1 MAGASTMSEAERRS
15 TPGALVATTLVLA
28 FACLAG
34 LAISVVQTW
43 EHFGYCADPATFEGA
58 VCGPQSGCGAS
69 FWSPLSELPPGHC
82 AGVPISLVAAAFYLT
97 FLVLTVIR
105 HRATAGSTRDRT
117 VRRLQFAMALPSV
130 LVSIALA
137 IYSLMPKL
145 DPSGTEVSGLCL
157 LCTVLYAVNL
167 ILLVGALVTRG
178 EPFAAHAKGMF
189 GATWSRMMALTVA
202 VFLVTGGVGFFAYQS
217 ALNHERSVVA
227 AAKANAAGEAPLA
240 FELSGRPTIGSDK
253 APLQIVEFADFQCPH
268 CKLLFHTLE
277 GFRAA
282 HPDQV
287 RLTFFSFPLD
297 QACNRMIDRPFH
309 ERACELARFG
319 ACANRQGR
327 FYEAAKILFDHPTAL
342 VPELLAKLAG
352 IGIDTDAL
360 TACAAE
366 PATLAHV
373 KADIEAGI
381 TAKIEGTP
389 AVFVNGKLVGG
400 ARDRDFFEA
409 LLEKKTQAGN

>member
-1 MAGASTMSEAERRS
+1 MSETARRS
-15 TPGALVATTLVLA
+15 TPGTRVATTLVLA
-28 FACLAG
+28 IACLAG
-34 LAISVVQTW
+34 LVISVIQTW
-43 EHFGYCADPATFEGA
+43 EHFGYCADPAAFEGA

-82 AGVPISLVAAAFYLT
+82 AGVPISLVAASFYLT
-97 FLVLTVIR
+97 FLVLTVVR
-105 HRATAGSTRDRT
+105 HRATAGSATDRT
-117 VRRLQFAMALPSV
+117 VRRLQFGLALPSV

-137 IYSLMPKL
+137 VYSLVPKL

-157 LCTVLYAVNL
+157 LCTVLYAVNAVLL
-167 ILLVGALVTRG
+167 IGALVTRG
-178 EPFAAHAKGMF
+178 EPLAAHARGMF
-189 GATWSRMMALTVA
+189 GAAWSRLMAVTVA
-202 VFLVTGGVGFFAYQS
+202 VFLGVGGLGFFAYQT
-217 ALNHERSVVA
+217 ALDDERAVVA
-227 AAKANAAGEAPLA
+227 AAKAHATPDAPRTFDLVA
-240 FELSGRPTIGSDK
+240 RPTVGPEK
-253 APLQIVEFADFQCPH
+253 ARLQIVEFADFQCPH

-282 HPDQV
+282 HPEDV

-309 ERACELARFG
+309 ERACELARFA
-319 ACANRQGR
+319 ACAHQQGR
-327 FYEAAKILFDHPTAL
+327 FSETAKILFDHPTAL
-342 VPELLAKLAG
+342 QPELLGKLAG
-352 IGIDTDAL
+352 IGVDADAL
-360 TACAAE
+360 TACAAA

-381 TAKIEGTP
+381 AAKIEGTP
-389 AVFVNGKLVGG
+389 AVFVNGELVGG